1 MEICKN
7 QTCNKKCLVP
17 SNPKE
22 SSNIFCEGMTDR
34 EFVQSVIANIL
45 GEDWYVAAPVSQNQV
60 NEYAFCEIMR
70 KVKARKSLRAKLWQV
85 ALNLKLPSFLGIKQ

>member
-34 EFVQSVIANIL
+34 EFVQSMIANIL
-45 GEDWYVAAPVSQNQV
+45 GENWYVAAPVSQNQV

-70 KVKARKSLRAKLWQV
+70 KFKVRKSLGDRLRQMG
-85 ALNLKLPSFLGIKQ
+85 LNLER

>member
-34 EFVQSVIANIL
+34 EFVQSMIANIL

-70 KVKARKSLRAKLWQV
+70 KLKVRKGLGDKLRQMG
-85 ALNLKLPSFLGIKQ
+85 LNLER

>member
-1 MEICKN
+1 MEVCKN

-34 EFVQSVIANIL
+34 EFVQSMITNIL

-70 KVKARKSLRAKLWQV
+70 KLKVRKSLGDKLRQMG
-85 ALNLKLPSFLGIKQ
+85 LNLER